1 MYHELRQL
9 GIFEGPEEYLV
20 TAQLAERT
28 PTFKVDVRL
37 ASKMIHIS
45 LPSPSQIADSIAVLS
60 PAGLDVNDG
69 YPRDV
74 IEKVLSE
81 VRTRLISKSTLRS
94 TVSLALPRYV
104 VSKEHSELSDQLSPE
119 AMMWVLAKRGIF
131 EAKLPDILVGQLV
144 VRMDHSDPTDVIF
157 RLGQL
162 QQPELHGLLEAR
174 WFMNYHQNGKYEI
187 YPGSMERVSF
197 NQTLKD
203 ALHRYNDVING
214 LMVNA
219 DNGLLV

>member
-1 MYHELRQL
+1 MYHELREL
-9 GIFEGPEEYLV
+9 GIFDRQVDLEIELAKTAFTVSSQLV
-20 TAQLAERT
+20 SRM
-28 PTFKVDVRL
+28 VRVE
-37 ASKMIHIS
+37 H
-45 LPSPSQIADSIAVLS
+45 QGTVIAMLS
-60 PAGLDVNDG
+60 PAGLDVKEG
-69 YPRDV
+69 YQRDV
-74 IEKVLSE
+74 VDAVLDE
-81 VRTRLISKSTLRS
+81 VRAQLLNLGKNHVSS
-94 TVSLALPRYV
+94 VSLALPRYV
-104 VSKEHSELSDQLSPE
+104 VSKQHSELSDQLSPE

-131 EAKLPDILVGQLV
+131 EAKLPDILVGQLLARV
-144 VRMDHSDPTDVIF
+144 DHSDKTDVIF

-162 QQPELHGLLEAR
+162 EQHELGGPIEAR

-203 ALHRYNDVING
+203 ALHRYNDIING